1 MRPGPPAAGRGAGPA
16 AAHGGGGVTDSVEER
31 SKRLTPREWRVVA
44 LVIEGVSTEQACDAL
59 GIAPGTFESHKQAV
73 RRKLGVPRGQRL
85 EMFLREHLGS
95 LPIPAEQV
103 QAEPSRAATAGT
115 QAEPYPAERRLRWL
129 LRITLKELS
138 EVAGSAAL
146 RAQLLEQTVRRVG
159 SENLEEAANE
169 VGQLQHVADEITA
182 TYHRLIEAIR
192 AGTWRE

>member
-1 MRPGPPAAGRGAGPA
+1 MAD
-16 AAHGGGGVTDSVEER
+16 TVEER

-85 EMFLREHLGS
+85 ELFLHENLGS

-103 QAEPSRAATAGT
+103 HGEPVRAKAEGEAQR
-115 QAEPYPAERRLRWL
+115 EPYPAERRLRWL

-159 SENLEEAANE
+159 TENFEEASSE
-169 VGQLQHVADEITA
+169 VKQLQMVAEEITA
-182 TYHRLIEAIR
+182 TYHRLVEEIR
-192 AGTWRE
+192 RQGRADA